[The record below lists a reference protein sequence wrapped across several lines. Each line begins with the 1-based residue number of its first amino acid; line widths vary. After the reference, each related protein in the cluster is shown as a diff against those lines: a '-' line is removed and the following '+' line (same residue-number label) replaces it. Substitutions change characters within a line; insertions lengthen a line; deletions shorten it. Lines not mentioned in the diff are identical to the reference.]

1 MDSIDLEAMTSI
13 ELKVGSNK
21 ITIDNMGVTISA
33 TQIKVQGQAMVQV
46 QGPMTQVS
54 ADGMLML
61 KGGVMMLN

>member
-1 MDSIDLEAMTSI
+1 MGSINLKAMTSI

-33 TQIKVQGQAMVQV
+33 TQIKVQGQAMVQM

-61 KGGVMMLN
+61 KGGIMMLN